1 MIEVHSAGI
10 SHITDLGRFGHT
22 HVGVQTNGAA
32 DRTSARLANILVGN
46 DDSFPV
52 IESLAF
58 FPLRLR
64 TSTSLL
70 ISVTGAAKE
79 VYIDGVLLP
88 TEVPIR
94 AWPGAVITVPPA
106 PRGLHSYLGIHGRM
120 GADEFLGSVAFD
132 PLIQRG
138 SRLFDGMDI
147 PMTGHGIDY
156 RLPFPY
162 YPLNFHRPPLL
173 GQITLGV
180 LPGPE
185 YDEFP
190 DSTSRLDDLTFTVGS
205 QSDHVGLRLDG
216 ASFIRTTDTEIL
228 SRGVPVGAVEAP
240 PNGSLIVLLRG
251 RPLTAGY
258 PVPFVVGRGWHDL
271 LGQLRPGDAVTLQL
285 STAARSASLAQAELD
300 LIERVRTLCRNAF
313 HATGVFPAA

>member
-1 MIEVHSAGI
+1 VIEVVSAGL

-32 DRTSARLANILVGN
+32 DRTSAKLANILVGN
-46 DDSFPV
+46 DDAHPV

-58 FPLRLR
+58 FPIQLH
-64 TSTSLL
+64 TSTSVL
-70 ISVTGAAKE
+70 ITVTGAAQE
-79 VYIDGVLLP
+79 VHLDGVVFP

-94 AWPGAVITVPPA
+94 AWPGATITVPPA
-106 PRGLHSYLGIHGRM
+106 RRGQHSYLGIHGRM

-138 SRLFDGMDI
+138 TQLTDGMDI
-147 PMTGHGIDY
+147 PVTGHEIDY
-156 RLPFPY
+156 RLPFAY
-162 YPLNFHRPPLL
+162 YPLNFRRPPLPN
-173 GQITLGV
+173 QFTLGV

-185 YDEFP
+185 SDEFP
-190 DSTSRLDDLTFTVGS
+190 DAANRLDELRLTVGS

-216 ASFIRTTDTEIL
+216 ASFMRATDTEIL
-228 SRGVPVGAVEAP
+228 SRGVPVGALEAP
-240 PNGSLIVLLRG
+240 PNGSLIALLRG

-271 LGQLRPGDAVTLQL
+271 LGQLRPGDTVALQL
-285 STAARSASLAQAELD
+285 STAARSAALAQAELD
-300 LIERVRTLCRNAF
+300 IIERVRTLCRNAF
-313 HATGVFPAA
+313 RASGVFRAA